1 MRWTLTLMMMTL
13 ALPQAVHAQA
23 PEAPPRVPPAPG
35 CLDARQMAEV
45 RQASSTELAV
55 QGRDGQRFRI
65 TLSEGCPGAGR
76 ADAVLLARE
85 GWVCGT
91 GQEYVRIGEATCA
104 VTGIA
109 AIDAREYAAMARAAS
124 MQTDDGVTTL
134 ETVEVRAPQ
143 RRGFAGSSSFC
154 FNPRYMRAWSE
165 DNEGMLVELSPRR
178 SGGIAT
184 TAWSWR
190 TGAPIWIPRPPSPSA
205 PASASAS
212 SAAIPATGW
221 SRRTAVA
228 TVSSIR
234 AMRMRSSPATSGA
247 GRAAGSACSA
257 RCRRSTRTSRRRA
270 MRRRPPESADQG
282 VDVSAALFLNS
293 RRSQSSIRRFS

>member
-124 MQTDDGVTTL
+124 MQTADGVTTL

-165 DNEGMLVELSPRR
+165 DSEGMLVELSPRR
-178 SGGIAT
+178 SGGHRYYRVELAHGCPDLD
-184 TAWSWR
+184 S
-190 TGAPIWIPRPPSPSA
+190 SP
-205 PASASAS
+205 
-212 SAAIPATGW
+212 AITFRSGVGIGLICGNPGDRVVAQDSGDGSLFDSGDAGMMFADDERRW
-221 SRRTAVA
+221 SRRG
-228 TVSSIR
+228 IR
-234 AMRMRSSPATSGA
+234 VQ
-247 GRAAGSACSA
+247 CS
-257 RCRRSTRTSRRRA
+257 
-270 MRRRPPESADQG
+270 
-282 VDVSAALFLNS
+282 VSAVYPHEPAS
-293 RRSQSSIRRFS
+293 RNAAPAP